1 MLVRLR
7 WLKTAIT
14 MLHATGEIDCIL
26 PTKEQWTILHQIE
39 ITLSPMARF
48 QRILEA
54 EAVVTG
60 SLVPLALY
68 QIRKAYVVVCGS
80 DATADAVKTLTA
92 ILLKDLD
99 ERYVPENNNGQVAYT
114 GNVVVGNCNRYTGLH
129 PLLMCASML
138 DPRTK
143 GLLSGDKEGVEY
155 IMTKEHF
162 ELLKVDMI
170 EHMIAYVLENKVAV
184 ENEEEDEGKHKFQYL
199 V

>member
-1 MLVRLR
+1 M
-7 WLKTAIT
+7 
-14 MLHATGEIDCIL
+14 
-26 PTKEQWTILHQIE
+26 HQIE

>member
-1 MLVRLR
+1 
-7 WLKTAIT
+7 
-14 MLHATGEIDCIL
+14 
-26 PTKEQWTILHQIE
+26 
-39 ITLSPMARF
+39 MARF

-60 SLVPLALY
+60 SLVSLALY
-68 QIRKAYVVVCGS
+68 QIRKAYVAVYGS
-80 DATADAVKTLTA
+80 DATADAVKALTA

-99 ERYVPENNNGQVAYT
+99 ERYVPANNNGQVAYT
-114 GNVVVGNCNRYTGLH
+114 GNVVVGDRNRYTGLH
-129 PLLMCASML
+129 PLLMCALML

-170 EHMIAYVLENKVAV
+170 EHMIAYVLDNKVSDK
-184 ENEEEDEGKHKFQYL
+184 NKEEYEGRRKFYYL
-199 V
+199 VEVCYIGIH